1 VKEEAM
7 PWLVGYPRDKI
18 PWYPTVDQSKC
29 IGCGVCLNCGRNVFA
44 WQGGKP
50 LVARPY
56 ECVIG
61 CTTCANLCPAWA
73 ISFPDIE
80 SVRAIYKREGI
91 WEKIRQALK
100 QEGRID

>member
-1 VKEEAM
+1 M

-18 PWYPTVDQSKC
+18 PWYPTIDQSQC
-29 IGCGVCLNCGRNVFA
+29 ISCGVCLNCGRNVFE
-44 WQGGKP
+44 WHEHRP

-56 ECVIG
+56 DCVIG

-80 SVRAIYKREGI
+80 NVRRIYQREGI
-91 WEKIRQALK
+91 WEKISQVLK
-100 QEGRID
+100 QEGRIN

>member
-1 VKEEAM
+1 M

-18 PWYPTVDQSKC
+18 PWYPSVDQSKC
-29 IGCGVCLNCGRNVFA
+29 IGCGVCLNCGRNVFE
-44 WQGGKP
+44 WHEHRP
-50 LVARPY
+50 RVARPY
-56 ECVIG
+56 DCVVG
-61 CTTCANLCPAWA
+61 CTTCAHLCPVWA